1 MITDG
6 IWPGWM
12 SGELEAAL
20 ARIDEGQRTKD
31 TGKKWATVLILA
43 DGLAQ
48 GASMRQLLR
57 ADNGTCAESTWYG
70 KAGRRAKNAWCKDGA
85 ITGALELAK
94 RLAVQWES
102 RRVVRHLEQA
112 REKLAIGA
120 PAAVQRM
127 EEAAEALMG
136 MGADAE
142 LAAGARVRAY
152 TQAADIGAK
161 WLDRADVATADKS
174 GSERESLLDVLEEL
188 RELEDVSPAGA
199 GEPAEA
205 DASA

>member
-12 SGELEAAL
+12 TGELEAAL
-20 ARIDEGQRTKD
+20 GRVDEGRRTKD

-70 KAGRRAKNAWCKDGA
+70 KSGKRAKNAWCKDEA

-102 RRVVRHLEQA
+102 RRVVRCLEQA
-112 REKLAIGA
+112 RERLAIGA
-120 PAAVQRM
+120 PEAVRRM
-127 EEAAEALMG
+127 EEAGERLMALG
-136 MGADAE
+136 EDGE
-142 LAAGARVRAY
+142 LTGTARVRAY
-152 TQAADIGAK
+152 KEAGELGAK

-174 GSERESLLDVLEEL
+174 QGERESLLDVLEEL
-188 RELEDVSPAGA
+188 RELDE
-199 GEPAEA
+199 
-205 DASA
+205 

>member
-1 MITDG
+1 MIADG

-12 SGELEAAL
+12 TGELEAAL
-20 ARIDEGQRTKD
+20 EKVDAGRRTKD

-70 KAGRRAKNAWCKDGA
+70 KAGKRARNAWCRDEA

-102 RRVVRHLEQA
+102 RRVVRCLEQA
-112 REKLAIGA
+112 RERLAIGA
-120 PAAVQRM
+120 PEAVGRM
-127 EEAAEALMG
+127 EEAAERLMEL
-136 MGADAE
+136 GADE
-142 LAAGARVRAY
+142 DLPAGARVRAY
-152 TQAADIGAK
+152 DRAVDAGAK

-174 GSERESLLDVLEEL
+174 QREDRGSLLDVLEEL
-188 RELEDVSPAGA
+188 RELDEEA
-199 GEPAEA
+199 GEV
-205 DASA
+205 

>member
-1 MITDG
+1 MIGGADG
-6 IWPGWM
+6 FWPGWM
-12 SGELEAAL
+12 TGELEAAL
-20 ARIDEGQRTKD
+20 QKVDEGRRTKD

-70 KAGRRAKNAWCKDGA
+70 KSGKRARNAWCKDEA

-102 RRVVRHLEQA
+102 RRVVRCLEQA
-112 REKLAIGA
+112 RERLAIGA
-120 PAAVQRM
+120 PEAVRRM
-127 EEAAEALMG
+127 EEAGEKLMALG
-136 MGADAE
+136 GDE
-142 LAAGARVRAY
+142 SLPAGARVRAY
-152 TQAADIGAK
+152 DRAVDAGAK

-174 GSERESLLDVLEEL
+174 QGERESLLDVLEEL
-188 RELEDVSPAGA
+188 RGA
-199 GEPAEA
+199 DDG
-205 DASA
+205 